1 VSVTIDVD
9 GRSVEVSR
17 EDKVLFPED
26 GVTKGDLVEYYRQV
40 APVML
45 RHLRDRPLVMHR
57 FPDGIDGEG
66 FYQKDTPEYFPEWIR
81 RVSVEKEGGTVEHVV
96 CSSAADLVYL
106 ADQACITP
114 HVWLSTVGDLQR
126 PDRIVFDLDPP
137 DGGVAAVRSAARRV
151 RDLME
156 EIGLVP
162 FVMTTGSRGY
172 HVVLPLRQETVFDD
186 ARDLAHDAARVL
198 AARHPDELTVAQR
211 KEKRE
216 GRVLV
221 DYLRNS
227 YAQTQVTPYAVRA
240 RAGAP
245 VATPIDWDELGSVD
259 PRRYDLD
266 AALRRLRQKDDP
278 WQDLPRHARSFDGP
292 REALDQLLE
301 ESGAGRDGGED

>member
-1 VSVTIDVD
+1 MSTTIEVD

-26 GVTKGDLVEYYRQV
+26 GVTKGDLIEYYRRV

-45 RHLRDRPLVMHR
+45 RHLRDRPLVMQR

-66 FYQKDTPEYFPEWIR
+66 FYQKDTPEYFPDWIE

-96 CSSAADLVYL
+96 CSAAADLVYL

-114 HVWLSTVGDLQR
+114 HVWLSTVGDLRR
-126 PDRIVFDLDPP
+126 PDRLVFDLDPP
-137 DGGVAAVRSAARRV
+137 NGDAGPVRRAARDV
-151 RDLME
+151 RDLVD

-162 FVMTTGSRGY
+162 FLMTTGSRGY
-172 HVVLPLRQETVFDD
+172 HVVVPIRREMGFDD
-186 ARDLAHDAARVL
+186 ARRLARDAARVL
-198 AARHPDELTVAQR
+198 AARRPEELTVEQR
-211 KEKRE
+211 KEKR
-216 GRVLV
+216 GDRVFV

-227 YAQTQVTPYAVRA
+227 YAQTQVAPYAVRA
-240 RAGAP
+240 RPGAP

-259 PRRYDLD
+259 PRRYDID

-278 WQDLPRHARSFDGP
+278 WEDLPRHARAFDGP
-292 REALDQLLE
+292 RAALDRLLD
-301 ESGAGRDGGED
+301 ESGGQRQGDEG